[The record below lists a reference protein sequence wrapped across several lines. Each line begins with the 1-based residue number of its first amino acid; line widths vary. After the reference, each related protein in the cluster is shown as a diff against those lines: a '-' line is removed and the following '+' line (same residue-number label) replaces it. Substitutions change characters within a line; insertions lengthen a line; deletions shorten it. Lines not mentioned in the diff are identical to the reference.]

1 MRVVFNKRAPGQIE
15 FGLIYGGIA
24 LLAVCAAGILP
35 VLSFS
40 PSCVLK
46 GITNIPCPTCGCTRA
61 LVLLAHGAIAAALAM
76 NPLTVL
82 CLLAAAFIFF
92 TSLITYA
99 FGLPRTSLVL
109 SEHEGSIVRYGAIG
123 LVFAQWCYLIVTLP

>member
-1 MRVVFNKRAPGQIE
+1 MRVVFNKQTTGQIE

-24 LLAVCAAGILP
+24 LLALCLADILP

-46 GITNIPCPTCGCTRA
+46 GLTNIPCPTCGSTRA
-61 LVLLAHGAIAAALAM
+61 LVLLAHGELVAALAM

-82 CLLAAAFIFF
+82 CLLAAVLIFL
-92 TSLITYA
+92 TSLVTFA
-99 FGLPRTSLVL
+99 FNLPRISLVL
-109 SEHEGSIVRYGAIG
+109 SEQEGSIVRYGVIG
-123 LVFAQWCYLIVTLP
+123 LIFVQWCYLIFTLT